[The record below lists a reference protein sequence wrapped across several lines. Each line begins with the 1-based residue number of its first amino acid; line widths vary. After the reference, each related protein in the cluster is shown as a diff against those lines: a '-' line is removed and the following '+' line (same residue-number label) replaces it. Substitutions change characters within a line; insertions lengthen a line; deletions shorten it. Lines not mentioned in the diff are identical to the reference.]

1 MSGRGSV
8 VRACVSRAVF
18 AGSSTTCLV
27 CLAVGTASAL
37 DEGRLP
43 QRGMLVRQ
51 GGAAVWTLAECRAA
65 GVLLAGAQRPAARV
79 R

>member
-8 VRACVSRAVF
+8 VRTCMSRAVV
-18 AGSSTTCLV
+18 AGSSTTCQV

-37 DEGRLP
+37 DEGMPP
-43 QRGMLVRQ
+43 QRGVLMRQ
-51 GGAAVWTLAECRAA
+51 GGAASWTIAECSAA
-65 GVLLAGAQRPAARV
+65 GVILAGAQRPAARV